1 MDAVIR
7 NFWWGHEQ
15 GIKKLHMTHWDK
27 LCRNK
32 KEGGLGF
39 KKFNL
44 MNQTMLAKQFWR
56 ISHNPQSLLA
66 KTFKAKCFPHCSVHE
81 CVPKPHHFWFWR
93 NLIKYDNQKLRKGRW
108 WIGNGRD
115 ISLEHSDW
123 FNCPDH
129 NLQNPNLI
137 TGKVADLINHNTRE
151 WKADLVR
158 SIYTAPQCSKILSIP
173 ISKTEAVSDK
183 ILWKHST
190 TSQFDVRTAY
200 KILHKDEA
208 SKFLVH
214 DSSHQIQTEVWQ
226 TIWKVRTPHK
236 VNLFVWK
243 LMQDCLP
250 TFLAL
255 KNRGICHHSTCPFC
269 NEEEESTSHLF
280 LRCTFNR
287 ACWHG
292 STLAIH
298 TSDFNDISV

>member
-1 MDAVIR
+1 
-7 NFWWGHEQ
+7 
-15 GIKKLHMTHWDK
+15 
-27 LCRNK
+27 
-32 KEGGLGF
+32 
-39 KKFNL
+39 
-44 MNQTMLAKQFWR
+44 MNQAMIAKQFRR

-66 KTFKAKCFPHCSVHE
+66 KTFKAKYLPYCSIHE
-81 CVPKPHHFWFWR
+81 CVPKPHHSWFLR
-93 NLIKYDNQKLRKGRW
+93 NLIKHDNPKLREGRW

-115 ISLEHSDW
+115 LPLQHSDW
-123 FNCPDH
+123 FNYPNH

-137 TGKVADLINHNTRE
+137 TGKVADLINHNFGG

-173 ISKTEAVSDK
+173 ISKTGAVSDK
-183 ILWKHST
+183 ILWKHSAIG
-190 TSQFDVRTAY
+190 QYDVRTAY
-200 KILHKDEA
+200 KIPHKDEV
-208 SKFLVH
+208 SKSPFQVRP
-214 DSSHQIQTEVWQ
+214 HQIQKKIWQ
-226 TIWKVRTPHK
+226 LIWKVRTPHK

-243 LMQDCLP
+243 LMQDSLP

-280 LRCTFNR
+280 LHCTFTR

-298 TSDFNDISV
+298 TSDFDNISVQAWLNNIILRFR